1 MGLDDTTIVLRLLLA
16 FGLGATL
23 GLERELRG
31 HQAGLRTHILV
42 CLGSCLFTL
51 SSLFVALPLVSDTTH
66 EARADI
72 SRIASQIVVGIGFL
86 GGGAIIR
93 HETRIKGLTTAANLW
108 LTASVGLACGL
119 GFNRPPAPPWRS
131 RSSRSWACASSRATS
146 SACAGNTACRPRTIP
161 TTTSTPEPGATGRQG
176 RGPGVGRARKG
187 NWYVSTRCRR
197 IRVHAPGAPSKT
209 SFHNTRSS
217 SVNNSEPRIASG
229 PPSRH
234 SRS

>member
-1 MGLDDTTIVLRLLLA
+1 MGLDNTTIVLRLLLA

-42 CLGSCLFTL
+42 CLGACLFTL
-51 SSLFVALPLVSDTTH
+51 CSIYVALPLVGDTTH

-72 SRIASQIVVGIGFL
+72 GRIASQIVVGISFL

-119 GFNRPPAPPWRS
+119 GFTLA
-131 RSSRSWACASSRATS
+131 
-146 SACAGNTACRPRTIP
+146 AGTAVTL
-161 TTTSTPEPGATGRQG
+161 ALFAL
-176 RGPGVGRARKG
+176 VGLRFVESYIVRLRAR
-187 NWYVSTRCRR
+187 YRM
-197 IRVHAPGAPSKT
+197 PS
-209 SFHNTRSS
+209 
-217 SVNNSEPRIASG
+217 EDE
-229 PPSRH
+229 PPSNKPP
-234 SRS
+234 